1 MLAKVFITLCLAI
14 FGILVP
20 VLEIGPTHVYNPQ
33 WPEHAR
39 LHEVWQ
45 LITNCAFAAFALWLA
60 WVRNNLRLASG
71 IGLIIVG
78 GFLAA
83 YLIRATYGGSMRH
96 TDGTELTVLGV
107 NSAVL
112 VMVIAAVIL
121 TGVLI
126 KEARVDD

>member
-1 MLAKVFITLCLAI
+1 MMAKVFITLCLAI
-14 FGILVP
+14 FGILLP
-20 VLEIGPTHVYNPQ
+20 VLEIGPSHVYNPQ

-45 LITNCAFAAFALWLA
+45 LITNCAFAAFAFWLV

-71 IGLIIVG
+71 IGLIMVG

-83 YLIRATYGGSMRH
+83 YLLRSTYGGSMRH

-107 NSAVL
+107 NSALL
-112 VMVIAAVIL
+112 VMAIAAVIL
-121 TGVLI
+121 TGAI
-126 KEARVDD
+126 FKNARSGD